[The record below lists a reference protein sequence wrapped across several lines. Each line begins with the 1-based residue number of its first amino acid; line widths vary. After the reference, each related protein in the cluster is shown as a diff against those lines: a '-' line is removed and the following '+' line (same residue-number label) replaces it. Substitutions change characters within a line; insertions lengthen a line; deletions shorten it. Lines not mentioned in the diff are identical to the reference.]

1 MDTTYKIT
9 THLGR
14 KNKFGLG
21 DFKKVAAEFG
31 MTPVQII
38 TLENSDQ
45 PGNDVLDFILTTKP
59 DLTVY
64 SFCKPLKGDG
74 FERREIVQELEDH
87 FLVQEETDNVSTSSI
102 YTTSSESQYYCE

>member
-9 THLGR
+9 TLLGR

-45 PGNDVLDFILTTKP
+45 PGNDVLDFILTTMP

-87 FLVQEETDNVSTSSI
+87 FLVQEENDNASISSI

>member
-1 MDTTYKIT
+1 MDTTYKIAA
-9 THLGR
+9 HLGR

-21 DFKKVAAEFG
+21 DLKKVAAEFE
-31 MTPVQII
+31 MTPTQII

-87 FLVQEETDNVSTSSI
+87 FLVQEETDNASISSI